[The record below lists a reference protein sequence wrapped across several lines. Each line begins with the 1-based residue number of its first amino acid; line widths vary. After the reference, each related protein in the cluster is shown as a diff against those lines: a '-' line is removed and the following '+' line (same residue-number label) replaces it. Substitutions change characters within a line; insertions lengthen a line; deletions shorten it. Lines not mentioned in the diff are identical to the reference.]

1 MALSLFH
8 SGSWGVASDQ
18 AGHSG
23 DPQQGEQ
30 AQQQVS
36 TVVIVTR
43 SATGQHSCRS
53 NKQVVGTVLAFICLL
68 TMTD

>member
-1 MALSLFH
+1 MVLSLFH
-8 SGSWGVASDQ
+8 SGSWEMASDQ

-36 TVVIVTR
+36 MVVIVTS
-43 SATGQHSCRS
+43 SATGQHSFHS
-53 NKQVVGTVLAFICLL
+53 NKVVGTVLAFFCLV